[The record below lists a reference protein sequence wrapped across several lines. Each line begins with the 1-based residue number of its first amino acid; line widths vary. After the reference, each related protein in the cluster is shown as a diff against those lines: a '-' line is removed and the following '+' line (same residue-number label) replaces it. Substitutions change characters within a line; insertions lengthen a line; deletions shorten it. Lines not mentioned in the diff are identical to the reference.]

1 MRQRL
6 RVNMHNPPKGI
17 PFEQQMRADE
27 LPNSFQMP
35 NMSEYDDSSDP
46 NEHLRKF
53 KNCALLDQYSGGVKC
68 RVFLTI
74 LTRSAQQWFNQ
85 LSPNFINSFKEFSSM
100 FLHQF
105 ASSKKYQKTSLS
117 LFNMHQKANEPL
129 RGYIQRFNRRPWKY
143 PLPMRRA
150 EKYVNM
156 EEAVM
161 MKGAESLPP
170 NKDGKDAKF
179 VPRRPRAEDRRPEER
194 QYTQLMC

>member
-53 KNCALLDQYSGGVKC
+53 KSCALLDQYSGGVKC

-85 LSPNFINSFKEFSSM
+85 LSPNSINSFKEFSSM

-129 RGYIQRFNRRPWKY
+129 RGSLAKKPAFSFDN
-143 PLPMRRA
+143 LLARA

-179 VPRRPRAEDRRPEER
+179 VPRRPRAKDRRPEER
-194 QYTQLMC
+194 RYTQLMC